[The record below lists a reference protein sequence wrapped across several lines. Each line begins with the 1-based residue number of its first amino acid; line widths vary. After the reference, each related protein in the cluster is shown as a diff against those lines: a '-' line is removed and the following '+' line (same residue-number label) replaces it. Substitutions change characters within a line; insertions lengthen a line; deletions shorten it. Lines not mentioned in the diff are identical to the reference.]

1 MNMVLEQ
8 DAKRYAGGGYPCF
21 NGFIGKRK
29 MHRFLLQRSGTG
41 CFLNLPEI
49 EGILN

>member
-8 DAKRYAGGGYPCF
+8 DAKRYAGGGGYPWF

-29 MHRFLLQRSGTG
+29 MHGFLL
-41 CFLNLPEI
+41 
-49 EGILN
+49 